1 MKVLVVS
8 DLHLEFDNKIDLN
21 TWPDADILAFC
32 GDIGVG
38 ASAVE
43 LVADAAACG
52 KFDKVFYL
60 MGNHEGYNQVWED
73 VQHQWREAAQKYNF
87 HFLDGTQIFEI
98 GDFLITGATL
108 WTDLGDPA
116 DAAIAQYY
124 MNDYYKIR
132 SIASFPPNEEGF
144 ADKVLTVD
152 IEDRDT
158 WAIAP
163 PATRATLV
171 KGQATRTRA
180 ITPQLTT
187 IWHRLD
193 VELIDYAKDMAKQL
207 GKKLLVFTHHTP
219 SKLCLNLKHSRGNSN
234 LNPAYYT
241 DLENLMEGITLWG
254 CGHTHNRLTA
264 EINGCKLVMNGRG
277 YVGTY
282 FEGGAEIKE
291 PFKPFVVEV

>member
-43 LVADAAACG
+43 LVANAAASG
-52 KFDKVFYL
+52 KFGKVFYL
-60 MGNHEGYNQVWED
+60 MGNHEGYNQVWEQ
-73 VQHQWREAAQKYNF
+73 VQQQWREAAQMYNF
-87 HFLDGTQIFEI
+87 HFLDGLQIFEV

-108 WTDLGDPA
+108 WTNLKDPA
-116 DAAIAQYY
+116 DAALAQYY
-124 MNDYYKIR
+124 MNDYNKIR
-132 SIASFPPNEEGF
+132 SIASFSPMEDNFVE
-144 ADKVLTVD
+144 KVLAAD
-152 IEDRDT
+152 ILDSDT
-158 WAIAP
+158 WAEAP
-163 PATRATLV
+163 PATRAVTINGHIARL
-171 KGQATRTRA
+171 RS

-187 IWHRLD
+187 IWHNLD
-193 VELIDYAKDMAKQL
+193 LELISYAKDMANEL
-207 GKKLLVFTHHTP
+207 GKKLIVFTHHTP
-219 SKLCLNLKHSRGNSN
+219 SKVCLNEKHSRGTPN
-234 LNPAYYT
+234 LNPAYFT
-241 DLENLMEGITLWG
+241 DLEEVMEGVTLWG
-254 CGHTHNRLTA
+254 CGHTHNRLTT

-282 FEGGAEIKE
+282 FKGGAEIAE